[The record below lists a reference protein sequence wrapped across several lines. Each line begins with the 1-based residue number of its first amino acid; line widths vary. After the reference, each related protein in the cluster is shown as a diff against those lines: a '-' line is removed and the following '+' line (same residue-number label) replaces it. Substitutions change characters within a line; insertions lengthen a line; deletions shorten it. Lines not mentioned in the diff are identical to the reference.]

1 MWPRLLALVL
11 SAFWESG
18 GSAPV
23 APSISDFTL
32 WLPLKPGRRPPEPQ
46 EAPSGSPGRH
56 LLPQS
61 TEGSAQARGWVGD
74 PALDSRSPS
83 ASLQSWWKRL
93 AARCS
98 SVLPRIFQ
106 TFAPHLGVSAVKR
119 GGDVL

>member
-1 MWPRLLALVL
+1 MWPRLLTLVL
-11 SAFWESG
+11 LAFWESG

-32 WLPLKPGRRPPEPQ
+32 WPLKPGRRPPEPQ
-46 EAPSGSPGRH
+46 EAPSGSPGWH

-61 TEGSAQARGWVGD
+61 AEGSAQARGWVRD

-93 AARCS
+93 ATRCS
-98 SVLPRIFQ
+98 SVLSRIFQ
-106 TFAPHLGVSAVKR
+106 TSAPHLGVSAVKR